1 MNHLL
6 SVPTFTI
13 GLALSASA
21 IAQSPPAGL
30 PAIPVRT
37 GSVQVPLPG
46 SPDAQLPIV
55 TQSSRIRAF
64 NVAPNGEVDSL
75 YLQNGSVVDVTS
87 NTRASSAYS

>member
-6 SVPTFTI
+6 SVTTFTI
-13 GLALSASA
+13 GLSLSASA

-46 SPDAQLPIV
+46 SPVAHLPIV

-64 NVAPNGEVDSL
+64 NVAPKVKFIVSTFRMAVSSMSCLASAD
-75 YLQNGSVVDVTS
+75 
-87 NTRASSAYS
+87 SSAL